1 MNPYNF
7 FSEIKNDEIKNFLI
21 STLSALL
28 ILFIGWWLSSKL
40 TNVICKALK
49 KAKID
54 LGIIS
59 FSRSIIKIV
68 FRIIVVLTTLSTIG
82 LNITSLIAALGAAFV
97 TVGIALKDSLSNIA
111 SGIIIIINK
120 PFKVGDFLE
129 FDDFCGTVSKIELI
143 FTTLISPDN
152 KEIVIPNSK
161 IASNNIINSNKK
173 SIRRLDLSYS
183 PKTNFDINK
192 SKIIL
197 NEIISKNDKILNEP
211 CPKIFIDGNNF
222 DEIKYTLNLWCKTA
236 DYNSLKN
243 EINEKILYSFKN
255 ENSNNN

>member
-1 MNPYNF
+1 MNLSSF
-7 FSEIKNDEIKNFLI
+7 FNEIKSNEIKIFLI
-21 STLSALL
+21 TKLGAFL

-40 TNVICKALK
+40 TSIICKALE
-49 KAKID
+49 KANID

-59 FSRSIIKIV
+59 FSRSLVKIV
-68 FRIIVVLTTLSTIG
+68 LRIIVILTTLSTVGI
-82 LNITSLIAALGAAFV
+82 NITSLIAAIGAAFV

-143 FTTLISPDN
+143 FTTLVSPDN

-161 IASNNIINSNKK
+161 IASNNIINSNKN
-173 SIRRLDLSYS
+173 SIRRLDLSYNL
-183 PKTNFDINK
+183 KTNFDFNK
-192 SKIIL
+192 SKTIL

-211 CPKIFIDGNNF
+211 CPKIFIGGNNF
-222 DEIKYTLNLWCKTA
+222 DEIKYILNLWCKTS
-236 DYNSLKN
+236 DYNNLKN
-243 EINEKILYSFKN
+243 EINEQILFSFEN
-255 ENSNNN
+255 ENYKKN